1 MNLFRVTQVPND
13 TGHTSIP
20 GQWYITD
27 AMGLTKFLNTELNG
41 DAGNKFMIEVMVAK
55 EVTVKGE

>member
-1 MNLFRVTQVPND
+1 MNLFRVVQVPND
-13 TGHTSIP
+13 IGHTSIP

-27 AMGLTKFLNTELNG
+27 AIGLTKFLDAEANG

-55 EVTVKGE
+55 EVAVKGE